1 MRGLPTSGQ
10 SALLSPHCARA
21 YGRRLQARS
30 SPRLEGRCYGVL
42 MRAAGVEGGAADIG
56 AQQMEVL
63 ALPAG
68 AGRIADLNRA
78 VEDRPTRLTRRLRAV
93 TFDRSVGRRTRCRSG

>member
-1 MRGLPTSGQ
+1 MGG
-10 SALLSPHCARA
+10 
-21 YGRRLQARS
+21 RLQTRS
-30 SPRLEGRCYGVL
+30 SPRFGRAL
-42 MRAAGVEGGAADIG
+42 LWDSHAGGGEVGAADIG
-56 AQQMEVL
+56 AQQIEVL

-93 TFDRSVGRRTRCRSG
+93 TFDQSVERRTRCRFG